1 MNESLLSRIGRI
13 VSASANSLVDT
24 VEGSAP
30 ELVMEQAIRELDEAV
45 GEVRHELG
53 RQEASKHLTS
63 KQLIKENEQHEQL
76 SEQIQVALQQQRD
89 DLAEA
94 AVARQMDIEAQVP
107 VLDKTL
113 EDQKERIVELNQYI
127 SALQAKKREMEQDL
141 ADYRESQLAA
151 IGATVGSAQHEPSQ
165 QVDKAESAFN
175 RAMSKASG
183 HSSRQSSADERKLA
197 ELDELARRNRVQE
210 RLERLKAENRD
221 KA

>member
-13 VSASANSLVDT
+13 VSASANSLVDA
-24 VEGSAP
+24 VEDSAP
-30 ELVMEQAIRELDEAV
+30 ELVMAQAIREVDEAV

-63 KQLIKENEQHEQL
+63 KQLIKENEAHEQL
-76 SEQIQVALQQQRD
+76 SEQIQVAFLQQRD

-94 AVARQMDIEAQVP
+94 AVARQMDIEAQIP

-113 EDQKERIVELNQYI
+113 EDQKERIIELNQYI

-141 ADYRESQLAA
+141 IDFRESQLVSM
-151 IGATVGSAQHEPSQ
+151 GAVGSVQHEPSQ

-175 RAMSKASG
+175 RVLGKAG
-183 HSSRQSSADERKLA
+183 GQPSRQGSADERKLA
-197 ELDELARRNRVQE
+197 ELDELARRNRIQE
-210 RLERLKAENRD
+210 RLGRLKADNKG